1 MVTTPPGMRCPSVLI
16 VDDDP
21 SNRRVAERV
30 LGGAGY
36 AVTAADAGPSALHVL
51 SEHGPFDV
59 YVLDY
64 LMPGM
69 NGAELAQRIR
79 AAHADARVLYYSS
92 FSPRLFRD
100 TNVLRSDEAFLQKPA
115 PVRAL
120 RDAVSFLLSG
130 SGQALRG

>member
-1 MVTTPPGMRCPSVLI
+1 MVTTPPGMSCPSVLI

-21 SNRRVAERV
+21 SNLTVAERV
-30 LGGAGY
+30 LAGAGY
-36 AVTAADAGPSALHVL
+36 AVSVAGAGASALHVL

-69 NGAELAQRIR
+69 DGAELAHRIR
-79 AAHADARVLYYSS
+79 AAQPDARVLYYSS

-100 TNVLRSDEAFLQKPA
+100 TNVLRCDEAFLQKPA
-115 PVRAL
+115 SVRAL
-120 RDAVSFLLSG
+120 RDAVSLLLSG
-130 SGQALRG
+130 SGQAIRG

>member
-1 MVTTPPGMRCPSVLI
+1 MVTTPPGMSCPSILI
-16 VDDDP
+16 VDDDA
-21 SNRRVAERV
+21 SNLTVAERV
-30 LGGAGY
+30 LTGAGY
-36 AVTAADAGPSALHVL
+36 TVMGAGAGPSALHVL

-69 NGAELAQRIR
+69 DGVELAHRIR
-79 AAHADARVLYYSS
+79 AAHPDARVLYYSS

-115 PVRAL
+115 SGRQLREAVAL
-120 RDAVSFLLSG
+120 LL
-130 SGQALRG
+130 